1 MVWRLP
7 FSPDDLLVSKRGDR
21 LYGPLA
27 RGIYDTFAT
36 ILETQS
42 LFSFPTSDK
51 VS

>member
-7 FSPDDLLVSKRGDR
+7 YSPNDLLVSKRGDR

-27 RGIYDTFAT
+27 RGIYNTFAT
-36 ILETQS
+36 ILKTQS
-42 LFSFPTSDK
+42 FFSSPATDE